1 MITAKA
7 FAGKHY
13 AVYGLARSGL
23 ATVEA
28 LLASGAKV
36 TAWDAKEEARAQ
48 ARPAGPPSRI
58 ADLDDAD
65 LAQFDSL
72 VVTPGLPLNRHPI
85 AQRARDA
92 GVEIIG
98 DIELFARARPELPP
112 HKVVGIT
119 GTNGKST
126 TTALVHH
133 ILKTAGVPTT
143 MGGNIGLPILAQDP
157 LPEGGVYVLEL
168 SSYQID
174 LTQSLDCDVAVLL
187 NITPDHLDRYESF
200 EAYAA
205 SKARLFEMQSTE
217 HVARHLPTTTR
228 RCDDRH
234 RAIAASMPSTT
245 GSSSDDG
252 DLRSEQTR
260 LAGLQGPHNAQNA
273 AAAIAVCQALGH
285 RLTSRSNE
293 GLRTY
298 PGLPHRMERIREKD
312 GVTFV
317 NDSKAT
323 NPTATAP
330 ALAAFEHIR
339 WICGGQAKT
348 DNLDECAPHLR
359 PCRARPIPLAKR
371 ANCSLRS
378 CRRTWLWHSAKRS
391 SARWARRLRR
401 RSAGDTVLL
410 SPACASFDQFRDFE
424 DRGDQFR
431 RSGGGVM
438 IKSISGQIK
447 AKAALMDPSH
457 YGRSDTSALGRWF
470 WEIDKV
476 LLLLVT
482 RADRDRPDRGRRRL
496 ARRRRSAIRAATSA
510 STSFIISGAS
520 SRGSRSAFR

>member
-13 AVYGLARSGL
+13 AVYGLARSGI
-23 ATVEA
+23 ATAEA

-36 TAWDAKEEARAQ
+36 TAWDRDGDARESAVDRVIELSHELES
-48 ARPAGPPSRI
+48 AELIIANLDE
-58 ADLDDAD
+58 ADLS
-65 LAQFDSL
+65 QFDNL
-72 VVTPGLPLNRHPI
+72 VVTPGLPINRHPI
-85 AQRARDA
+85 AQRAREA

-133 ILKTAGVPTT
+133 ILKTAGVPAT

-174 LTQSLDCDVAVLL
+174 LTKSLDCDVAVLL

-205 SKARLFEMQSTE
+205 SKNRLLLMQSSE
-217 HVARHLPTTTR
+217 HKSVINWPAFQQSLINPET
-228 RCDDRH
+228 
-234 RAIAASMPSTT
+234 AGFNGIIP
-245 GSSSDDG
+245 
-252 DLRSEQTR
+252 LRPGEQ
-260 LAGLQGPHNAQNA
+260 ANWPALQGPHNAENA
-273 AAAIAVCQALGH
+273 DAARQACGWLG
-285 RLTSRSNE
+285 LTDE
-293 GLRTY
+293 QIEAGLRTY
-298 PGLPHRMERIREKD
+298 PGLPHRMERVRERD
-312 GVTFV
+312 GVLFV

-330 ALAAFEHIR
+330 ALAAFDRIR

-348 DNLDECAPHLR
+348 DNLDECAPHFGHV
-359 PCRARPIPLAKR
+359 RAAYTIGEAADLFERLLSPHIPVK
-371 ANCSLRS
+371 NCGKLDDAVRQ
-378 CRRTWLWHSAKRS
+378 A
-391 SARWARRLRR
+391 AADAQ
-401 RSAGDTVLL
+401 AGDTVLL

-431 RSGGGVM
+431 
-438 IKSISGQIK
+438 
-447 AKAALMDPSH
+447 ALVE
-457 YGRSDTSALGRWF
+457 GL
-470 WEIDKV
+470 
-476 LLLLVT
+476 
-482 RADRDRPDRGRRRL
+482 
-496 ARRRRSAIRAATSA
+496 
-510 STSFIISGAS
+510 
-520 SRGSRSAFR
+520 